1 MPAPLAPISQVPA
14 PLAPV
19 PQVPAPLVPVP
30 QVPAPLVPGQ
40 RRAAD
45 YPARAGA
52 TRVSSGNSRSYS
64 FFTTA

>member
-1 MPAPLAPISQVPA
+1 MPVPLVPA
-14 PLAPV
+14 LLAPV
-19 PQVPAPLVPVP
+19 PLVS
-30 QVPAPLVPGQ
+30 ALLVPGQ

-52 TRVSSGNSRSYS
+52 RLVSSGNSRSYS